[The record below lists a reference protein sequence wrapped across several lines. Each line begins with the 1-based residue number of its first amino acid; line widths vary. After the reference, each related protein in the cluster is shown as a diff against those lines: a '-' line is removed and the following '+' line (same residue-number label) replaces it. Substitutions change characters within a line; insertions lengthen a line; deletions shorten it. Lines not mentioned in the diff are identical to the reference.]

1 MAQNIT
7 SNDTSLEMKSFG
19 STDNFSQGSTSKN
32 KNNNNNNSNPQILKK
47 VTKKQ
52 QGYFDEH
59 DLDVKQSINFDE
71 SDGENVSDHE
81 AQTGTVEETQVKRAL
96 KSRHLQMIALGGT
109 LGTGL
114 FVGSG
119 SALSNS
125 GPVGCLIA
133 YSFMASIVLC
143 ICQALGEM
151 STFIPVSSALT
162 VFPGKFLSKSIGF
175 SNSWLYFFN
184 WAITYAVEIS
194 VIPQLI
200 DYWND
205 DVPMWVWILIFWIII
220 TAANFAKVSIYGEVE
235 FVLASIKVLAIIGF
249 LIFALCMVCGAGK
262 DGAVGFRYWRNP
274 GPFNGII
281 SKDPNTAKFLGFVST
296 FVYSAFSYQG
306 AEMSSV
312 LSGEVKNRKAISRAF
327 NKVFFRLA
335 LFYIGSIFFISL
347 LVPYNDPRLS
357 STESEIASSPFVIA
371 MQRSGVKVL
380 PSIFNAIV
388 LTAVISAANSDLM
401 VGSRVLYSMGLNKT
415 APHIFSKT
423 RYGVPMYAV
432 GLTSLFGLLGF
443 LVVGGNSANQ
453 AFDWLLNISAL
464 AGTIQWFFISLCHIR
479 FRAALSFKGIPLSD
493 LLFTA
498 RTGLW
503 GSYYSLFFL
512 TIIIFVQGFQ
522 AFSPKFNVSD
532 FFAAYISMIVWA
544 VAYIGSQLYYRCK
557 LWLSVDEIDIDS
569 DRRAIDETV
578 WEEDE
583 KPRYDTKNRIMKFF
597 YSVLD

>member
-1 MAQNIT
+1 ML
-7 SNDTSLEMKSFG
+7 SNNFSNESSLEMKNVS
-19 STDNFSQGSTSKN
+19 SSDNLSPASASRDE
-32 KNNNNNNSNPQILKK
+32 QIPNLLKK
-47 VTKKQ
+47 VTRKQ
-52 QGYFDEH
+52 HGYFDEH
-59 DLDVKQSINFDE
+59 DDLKEPIGFEFSGGDS
-71 SDGENVSDHE
+71 GSDHE
-81 AQTGTVEETQVKRAL
+81 AQRGTVEETQVKRAL

-133 YSFMASIVLC
+133 YTFMASIVLC

-200 DYWND
+200 AYWND
-205 DVPMWVWILIFWIII
+205 SVPMWVWILIFWIII

-235 FVLASIKVLAIIGF
+235 FVLASIKVLALIGF
-249 LIFALCMVCGAGK
+249 LIFALCMVCGAGEE
-262 DGAVGFRYWRNP
+262 GAVGFRYWRNP
-274 GPFNGII
+274 GAFNGII
-281 SKDPNTAKFLGFVST
+281 AKNPNTAKFLGFVST
-296 FVYSAFSYQG
+296 FVYSSFSYQG

-312 LSGEVKNRKAISRAF
+312 LSGEVKNRRAISRAF

-335 LFYIGSIFFISL
+335 VFYIGSIFFIGL
-347 LVPYNDPRLS
+347 LVPYNDPRLN

-388 LTAVISAANSDLM
+388 LTAVISAANSDLL
-401 VGSRVLYSMGLNKT
+401 VGSRVLYSMGSNNI

-423 RYGVPMYAV
+423 KYGVPMYAV
-432 GLTSLFGLLGF
+432 GATSLFGLLGF
-443 LVVGGNSANQ
+443 LVVGGASANQ
-453 AFDWLLNISAL
+453 AFNWLLNISAL

-479 FRAALSFKGIPLSD
+479 FRKALKYRGISLND
-493 LLFTA
+493 LIFSA
-498 RTGLW
+498 GTGLW
-503 GSYYSLFFL
+503 GSYYALFFL
-512 TIIIFVQGFQ
+512 SIIIIVQGFQ
-522 AFSPKFNVSD
+522 AFCPRFNVAD
-532 FFAAYISMIVWA
+532 FFAAYISLIVWA
-544 VAYIGSQLYYRCK
+544 IAYIGSQLYFKCK
-557 LWLSVDEIDIDS
+557 LWYSVEEIDIDS
-569 DRRAIDETV
+569 DRKAIDSTV
-578 WEEDE
+578 WEEDD
-583 KPRYDTKNRIMKFF
+583 KPQYDTKNKIMKFF
-597 YSVLD
+597 YSVFD